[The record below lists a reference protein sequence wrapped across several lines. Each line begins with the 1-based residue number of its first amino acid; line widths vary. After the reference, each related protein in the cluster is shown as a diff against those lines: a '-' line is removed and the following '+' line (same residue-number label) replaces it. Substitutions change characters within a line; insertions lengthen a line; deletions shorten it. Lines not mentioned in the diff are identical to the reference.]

1 MNESTRVAHVI
12 AVILFTLVAAPA
24 ALASDSRSWEFSVS
38 LDGDEIGYHR
48 FELNRQGTREEIRS
62 EASFDVRFLF
72 LTAFRYRHVNRETW
86 TGGCLYSI
94 QSSTRQNGQHE
105 AVKGTLVDDAFQ
117 VETAER
123 RELLD
128 DCVMTF
134 AYWNPDFLQQPRL
147 LNPQTGEYL
156 PVQVEPLG
164 RRAISARGETVDAR
178 AYRLVARNVEL
189 TVWYSDDEEWLGLES
204 VAKGGRII
212 RYELT

>member
-1 MNESTRVAHVI
+1 MKSSSRFAGVI
-12 AVILFTLVAAPA
+12 AVALLALASASVS
-24 ALASDSRSWEFSVS
+24 LASDSRSWEFSVS

-48 FELNRQGTREEIRS
+48 FELDRRGVLEEIRS

-86 TGGCLYSI
+86 TDGCLASI
-94 QSSTRQNGQHE
+94 ESSTRQNGRKE
-105 AVKGTLVDDAFQ
+105 AVNGVLVDDAFQ
-117 VETAER
+117 VETSQR

-134 AYWNPDFLQQPRL
+134 AYWNPDFLRQARL

-156 PVQVEPLG
+156 PVEVEPLG
-164 RRAISARGETVDAR
+164 RQAINARGETVDAK
-178 AYRLVARNVEL
+178 AYRLVAQNVEL

-204 VAKGGRII
+204 VASGGRII

>member
-1 MNESTRVAHVI
+1 MRSSSRFAGVI
-12 AVILFTLVAAPA
+12 AVALLALASASVS
-24 ALASDSRSWEFSVS
+24 LASDSRSWEFSVS

-48 FELNRQGTREEIRS
+48 FELDRRGVLEEIRS

-86 TGGCLYSI
+86 TDGCLASI
-94 QSSTRQNGQHE
+94 ESSTRQNGRQE
-105 AVKGTLVDDAFQ
+105 AVNGVLVDDAFQ
-117 VETAER
+117 VETSQR

-134 AYWNPDFLQQPRL
+134 AYWNPDFLRQARL

-156 PVQVEPLG
+156 PVEVEPLG
-164 RRAISARGETVDAR
+164 RQAINARGETVDAK
-178 AYRLVARNVEL
+178 AYRLVAQNVEL

-204 VAKGGRII
+204 VASGGRII

>member
-1 MNESTRVAHVI
+1 MKSSSRFAGVI
-12 AVILFTLVAAPA
+12 AVALLALASASVS
-24 ALASDSRSWEFSVS
+24 LASDSRSWEFSVS

-48 FELNRQGTREEIRS
+48 FELDRRGVLEEIRS

-86 TGGCLYSI
+86 TDGCLASI
-94 QSSTRQNGQHE
+94 ESSTRQNGRQE
-105 AVKGTLVDDAFQ
+105 AVNGVLVDDAFQ
-117 VETAER
+117 VETSQR

-134 AYWNPDFLQQPRL
+134 AYWNPDFLRQARL

-156 PVQVEPLG
+156 PVEVEPLG
-164 RRAISARGETVDAR
+164 RQAINARGETVDAK
-178 AYRLVARNVEL
+178 AYRLVAQNVEL

-204 VAKGGRII
+204 VASGGRII

>member
-1 MNESTRVAHVI
+1 MKRFSRFAGAIVVALS
-12 AVILFTLVAAPA
+12 ALVGAPA
-24 ALASDSRSWEFSVS
+24 SLASDSRSWEFSVS

-48 FELNRQGTREEIRS
+48 FELDRQGLREEIRS
-62 EASFDVRFLF
+62 EASFDVRVLF

-86 TGGCLYSI
+86 AGGCLASI
-94 QSSTRQNGQHE
+94 QSSTRQNGQRE

-128 DCVMTF
+128 ECVMTF

-156 PVQVEPLG
+156 PIEVEPLG
-164 RRAISARGETVDAR
+164 RQAISARGETVNAT

>member
-1 MNESTRVAHVI
+1 MKLSGLI
-12 AVILFTLVAAPA
+12 AFSLLALAGAPA
-24 ALASDSRSWEFSVS
+24 SLASDSRSWEFSVS

-48 FELNRQGTREEIRS
+48 FELDRQGPREEIRS

-86 TGGCLYSI
+86 TGGCLDSI

-105 AVKGTLVDDAFQ
+105 AVNGTLVDDAFQ

-134 AYWNPDFLQQPRL
+134 AYWNPAFLQRSRL

-156 PVQVEPLG
+156 PVQVKPLG
-164 RRAISARGETVDAR
+164 RQSISARGETVNAT

>member
-1 MNESTRVAHVI
+1 MKNSSWFAGVI
-12 AVILFTLVAAPA
+12 AVGLLALAGAPA
-24 ALASDSRSWEFSVS
+24 SLASDSRSWEFSVS

-48 FELNRQGTREEIRS
+48 FELDRRGVLEEIRS

-86 TGGCLYSI
+86 TDGCLASI
-94 QSSTRQNGQHE
+94 ESSTRQNGQQE
-105 AVKGTLVDDAFQ
+105 AVNGALVDDAFQ
-117 VETAER
+117 VETSQR

-134 AYWNPDFLQQPRL
+134 AYWNPDFLQQARL

-156 PVQVEPLG
+156 PVEVEPLG
-164 RRAISARGETVDAR
+164 RQAINARGETVDAR

-189 TVWYSDDEEWLGLES
+189 TLWYSDDEEWLGLES
-204 VAKGGRII
+204 VARGGRII